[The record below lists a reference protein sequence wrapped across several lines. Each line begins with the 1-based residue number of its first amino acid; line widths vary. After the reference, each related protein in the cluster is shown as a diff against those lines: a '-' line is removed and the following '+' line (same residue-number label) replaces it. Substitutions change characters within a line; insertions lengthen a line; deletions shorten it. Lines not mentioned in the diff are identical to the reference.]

1 MQAAADRSTGAHP
14 KGPLRRA
21 WPYIRFVLGLALAAL
36 ALWVIGGHRDELQGL
51 SSVLDHVHWVWLV
64 LAVVVEAGS
73 LVAFAG
79 MQYRLLEA
87 GGVRSPAGPLVAMTV
102 GAQAMNNSLPGGAA
116 FAAVYGF
123 RWYRRF
129 GADDPIAAW
138 VLIGTGVAAALSLA
152 LLAAAGAAVAAELG
166 ASLGLVPVI
175 VGVLVVTVAV
185 AALFV
190 YERPLALLVNWGV
203 RICRRL
209 TGRPHGDVVEQ
220 IDHVIERITV
230 VRLSWR
236 AMGVVLGWGLVNW
249 VLDCACF
256 AMTFLAIGAP
266 IPWKGLLLA
275 YGAGQLAANLPIT
288 PGGLGAVEGS
298 ITIALVFFGGSRT
311 TTVEA
316 VLIYRLI
323 SFWLVT
329 LVGWLCWGG
338 LVIGIHRGRWQRAVR
353 FGPIE
358 PVLSKGATATA
369 GDGRAPSPVGVE
381 GADA

>member
-1 MQAAADRSTGAHP
+1 
-14 KGPLRRA
+14 
-21 WPYIRFVLGLALAAL
+21 VLGLALAAV

-51 SSVLDHVHWVWLV
+51 STLLDHIRWAWLV
-64 LAVVVEAGS
+64 LALAAEAAS
-73 LVAFAG
+73 LAAFAG

-87 GGVRSPAGPLVAMTV
+87 GGIVAPSGPLLAMTV
-102 GAQAMNNSLPGGAA
+102 AAQAMNNSLPGGGA

-129 GADDPIAAW
+129 GADDAIAGWTLVGA
-138 VLIGTGVAAALSLA
+138 GVAAALSLA
-152 LLAAAGAAVAAELG
+152 LVAAAGAALAAELG

-175 VGVLVVTVAV
+175 IGVLVVTIAV

-190 YERPLALLVNWGV
+190 YERPVALAVNWGV
-203 RICRRL
+203 RACRRL
-209 TGRPHGDVVEQ
+209 TGRPRGDVAEQ
-220 IDHVIERITV
+220 IDRVIERITV

-236 AMGVVLGWGLVNW
+236 SMGVVLGWGLANW
-249 VLDCACF
+249 ILDCACF
-256 AMTFLAIGAP
+256 AMTFLAIGAT

-311 TTVEA
+311 TTVDA

-329 LVGWLCWGG
+329 LVGWLAWGG
-338 LVIGIHRGRWQRAVR
+338 LALGIRRGRWDRRVR
-353 FGPIE
+353 
-358 PVLSKGATATA
+358 V
-369 GDGRAPSPVGVE
+369 RPVGRLQA
-381 GADA
+381 GAAGPPSADDRATSTVGTDRGAR